1 MRHARP
7 SVPLMRCQA
16 AVPPVGRSADV
27 LRGSIEQWTLE
38 ACHSA
43 GFLDIETSDGM
54 ADFMEVVNLRDEAR
68 NLKG

>member
-1 MRHARP
+1 MH
-7 SVPLMRCQA
+7 
-16 AVPPVGRSADV
+16 DV

-68 NLKG
+68 NLKGLSDCDKLFQYAHKSKPCRHI